1 MRVPTTTERRA
12 QRLLRA
18 YPSAW
23 RDRYGEEFR
32 ELLAADL
39 REQPRSWRRTAD
51 VVRGGL
57 VARLSRLGL
66 CGMALAPAE
75 RLRASFASAGCCV
88 AAFVVFG
95 AAMWSQLTIGWQ
107 WSAPNTLATT
117 TATIVTSVAM
127 FAFLALAA
135 LAAIPVIISLAA
147 RLVRRTG
154 ERLVL
159 PAGLAM
165 VAAAVLFAGG
175 RHFGNG
181 WPGTGGHHW
190 AHQGLVPGGL
200 AAFSWASTLSVSAY
214 WVHPSALAR
223 FPAMEVAWM
232 LLSPLAIAVL
242 VVCVAKVVRRLEL
255 PAAAVRFEARLATA
269 ASGVMVLF
277 LTGCCLWMVDG
288 GPGPRDLFHAGSID
302 VAGIVVMA
310 LALAVGQREAR
321 RARLATMLLV
331 AR

>member
-1 MRVPTTTERRA
+1 MSVLTTTERRA
-12 QRLLRA
+12 RRLLRS
-18 YPSAW
+18 YPPAW
-23 RDRYGEEFR
+23 RDRYGEEFL
-32 ELLAADL
+32 ELLVADICE
-39 REQPRSWRRTAD
+39 RPRSWRRTAD

-66 CGMALAPAE
+66 CGVALAPAE

-95 AAMWSQLTIGWQ
+95 TAMWSQLTIGWQ

-117 TATIVTSVAM
+117 TGTIVMSIAM

-135 LAAIPVIISLAA
+135 LAAIPVIVSLAY

-159 PAGLAM
+159 PAGLA
-165 VAAAVLFAGG
+165 VAAAAVLFAGG

-181 WPGTGGHHW
+181 WPGSGGHRW

-200 AAFSWASTLSVSAY
+200 AAFSWASTLSVSSY
-214 WVHPSALAR
+214 WAHPSALAR
-223 FPAMEVAWM
+223 FPAAELAWM
-232 LLSPLAIAVL
+232 LLSPLAIAVF
-242 VVCVAKVVRRLEL
+242 VVGVAKVVRRLEL

-269 ASGVMVLF
+269 ASGVMVVF
-277 LTGCCLWMVDG
+277 LTGCCLWTVDG
-288 GPGPRDLFHAGSID
+288 GPGPRNLFHAGAID

-310 LALAVGQREAR
+310 LALALGQREAR
-321 RARLATMLLV
+321 RARLATMRLA